1 MTVTIKNG
9 KRNRAELELELEI
22 DMLNAFVADLE
33 QILRGVYPDE
43 RELNKFID
51 DYSLEGECRTRELP

>member
-9 KRNRAELELELEI
+9 KMNRAELELEI
-22 DMLNAFVADLE
+22 DILNAFVADLE

-43 RELNKFID
+43 RELNKFTD
-51 DYSLEGECRTRELP
+51 DYPLEGECPIRELP